1 VTAYS
6 DICLACYMLSPIH
19 PSVRTGDS
27 L

>member
-6 DICLACYMLSPIH
+6 DICLACYMLSPINS
-19 PSVRTGDS
+19 SVRTGDS